1 MYVFI
6 CKFLGIS
13 DMSLLIHVLDGGGE
27 RGMKNKLNVNKFSN
41 KRSVST
47 RIQLILLLFLI
58 LVQQTFFSYAYLLL
72 SNIS

>member
-1 MYVFI
+1 M

-13 DMSLLIHVLDGGGE
+13 DMSLLIHVLDGGRE
-27 RGMKNKLNVNKFSN
+27 RCMKSKLNVNKFSN

>member
-1 MYVFI
+1 MYVCI

-13 DMSLLIHVLDGGGE
+13 DMSLLIHVLDGGRD
-27 RGMKNKLNVNKFSN
+27 RGMKSKLNVNKFSN
-41 KRSVST
+41 KRSVSAG
-47 RIQLILLLFLI
+47 IQLILLLFLI